1 MRGKKNLTIITFLCT
16 ASALLCAILT
26 AKETGS
32 IVYDIALAIFGSSL
46 LGFVMSLTEYFV
58 ERRSAMECFWQ
69 EARKVLS
76 KFRKVKYID
85 IDAPVDLLHACFL
98 EEWNNPLTAFFALSQ
113 QSDSAKKSLIGWY
126 EDNVPMSWTENDDI
140 DAELDKM
147 YTSKMIEYR
156 KEYICCIDSYIE
168 AATIDIGTL
177 SNAYGNLD
185 FLFKNRSIKK
195 EAFSKIYDQLRMLR
209 DLFRLERDHFIRLK
223 NGKGSFP
230 VCAEKA
236 DNICEKIFD
245 VLIKSG
251 NGVVT

>member
-98 EEWNNPLTAFFALSQ
+98 EEWNNPLTAFLRYRNKAILR
-113 QSDSAKKSLIGWY
+113 KSL
-126 EDNVPMSWTENDDI
+126 
-140 DAELDKM
+140 
-147 YTSKMIEYR
+147 
-156 KEYICCIDSYIE
+156 
-168 AATIDIGTL
+168 
-177 SNAYGNLD
+177 
-185 FLFKNRSIKK
+185 
-195 EAFSKIYDQLRMLR
+195 
-209 DLFRLERDHFIRLK
+209 
-223 NGKGSFP
+223 
-230 VCAEKA
+230 
-236 DNICEKIFD
+236 
-245 VLIKSG
+245 
-251 NGVVT
+251 